1 MTGRRTD
8 IALARRLAPCLVLA
22 ALLLALLPPGRA
34 EAGEYTIATCQ
45 ASGAF
50 ESGAFEVFAT
60 RGMKWRRACNPLGPG
75 LRGLVTANVARGG
88 HVPVGAESGFVL
100 EAPPE
105 TSFQRLRWS
114 GYAHRRDCRYALQL
128 YAVKPEGAT
137 VAIRDVRA
145 DHGCPGNAKEAQA
158 SSWPRP
164 TSYELGGATRIVQR
178 VICAGAPQAEFCSA
192 KGQNYLQTFVAEAT
206 VVDPTP
212 PSVSVVADGPL
223 PRGEW
228 VRGTQSVGFE
238 ASDNTGIR
246 GVEAW
251 VAGEEDGSASETCEY
266 SQRVPCP
273 DGSGL
278 IQVDTTKLP
287 EGTQQLHL
295 AAEDASGNAGE
306 SAPVTVKIDNTAP
319 AAVPI
324 AVEGGEGWRS
334 RDGFNVVW
342 ADPPEPDRAPITAAT
357 YRFCRVGGSECSTGT
372 VGGEGVS
379 AIPDL
384 TVPAPGEWEARM
396 WRTDAAGNVQPENAS
411 LPVRLRYDPEPP
423 KIGFEDQDPSD
434 PTRVSAAVSDAIS
447 GVAGGGIELSRA
459 GSGIWQTLPTTLEAE
474 SHLVTRIDDA
484 ALPAGEYE
492 LRADAS
498 DRAGNL
504 AATTERTDGQA
515 ERLTLPLR
523 ATTSLG
529 AGVLERHTVR
539 KTVRRHGKR
548 HKVKHTVTEL
558 VAARTVGF
566 GAGVRFEGSLT
577 DGAGGSVAGATVLV
591 YSHPPEEEE
600 TQVAIL
606 TTGAEGDFE
615 YAEKAEQS
623 AGLRFVYQGTATSLP
638 TEAHA
643 EVLVHGGSTLKVD
656 KAHVLNGQSV
666 LFSGRVEG
674 RPLPAAGKLV
684 ELQVLLAEEWSTFE
698 TTRTGPDGAWS
709 IRYPFR
715 RSCGKEVFLF
725 RPDVPGEAAWPL
737 LPGTGPRVAVHVRGR
752 PCSTG

>member
-1 MTGRRTD
+1 MTARRTD

-22 ALLLALLPPGRA
+22 SLLLALLSPARA
-34 EAGEYTIATCQ
+34 AAGEYTISTCQ

-75 LRGLVTANVARGG
+75 LRGLVTANVAKGG
-88 HVPVGAESGFVL
+88 HVPVGSESGFVL

-105 TSFQRLRWS
+105 TTFQRLRWS

-145 DHGCPGNAKEAQA
+145 DHGCPSNAKEAQA

-164 TSYELGGATRIVQR
+164 TSYELSGATRIVQR

-206 VVDPTP
+206 VSDPTP
-212 PSVSVVADGPL
+212 PLVSVVANGPL
-223 PRGEW
+223 AQSEW
-228 VRGTQSVGFE
+228 VRGSQSVGYE
-238 ASDNTGIR
+238 ASDNTGIKEVR
-246 GVEAW
+246 AYVGGTQRE
-251 VAGEEDGSASETCEY
+251 SASQICDY

-273 DGSGL
+273 DPSGQ
-278 IQVDTTKLP
+278 IAIETTKLS

-295 AAEDASGNAGE
+295 AAEDASGNIGE
-306 SAPVTVKIDNTAP
+306 SASVTVKIDNTAP

-324 AVEGGEGWRS
+324 AVEGGEAWRS
-334 RDGFNVVW
+334 RDGFNLVW
-342 ADPPEPDRAPITAAT
+342 ANPPEPDRAPITAAT
-357 YRFCRVGGSECSTGT
+357 YRLCRVGGTECGTGT
-372 VGGEGVS
+372 LGGEGVS

-384 TVPAPGEWEARM
+384 TVPAPGEWEVRM

-423 KIGFEDQDPSD
+423 KIGFEEQNPAD
-434 PTRVSAAVSDAIS
+434 PTRVSVAVSDPIS

-459 GSGIWQTLPTTLEAE
+459 GSGIWQALPTTLESE
-474 SHLVTRIDDA
+474 SHLVTRIEDA
-484 ALPAGEYE
+484 TLPAGQYE
-492 LRADAS
+492 LRANAS

-504 AATTERTDGQA
+504 ATTTERTDGQP

-523 ATTSLG
+523 ATTSLA
-529 AGVLERHTVR
+529 AGLLERHKIH
-539 KTVRRHGKR
+539 KTVRRHGKSY
-548 HKVKHTVTEL
+548 KVKETVTEL
-558 VAARTVGF
+558 VPARTVDF
-566 GAGVRFEGSLT
+566 GTGVRFQGSLT
-577 DGAGGSVAGATVLV
+577 DGAGGPVAGATVLV
-591 YSHPPEEEE
+591 FSHPPEEEE
-600 TQVAIL
+600 VQVATL
-606 TTGAEGDFE
+606 TTGAEGGFE
-615 YAEKAEQS
+615 YAEKAERS
-623 AGLRFVYQGTATSLP
+623 SGLRFVYQGTATSLP

-666 LFSGRVEG
+666 LFSGKVEG
-674 RPLPAAGKLV
+674 SPRPAAGKLV

-698 TTRTGPDGAWS
+698 TTRANPDGEWS
-709 IRYPFR
+709 IRYPFK
-715 RSCGKEVFLF
+715 RSCGKELFIF
-725 RPDVPGEAAWPL
+725 RPDVPGEASWPL
-737 LPGTGPRVAVHVRGR
+737 LPGTGPRVKVHVRGR
-752 PCSTG
+752 PCSG

>member
-1 MTGRRTD
+1 M
-8 IALARRLAPCLVLA
+8 IARSLRSARLPGLAPCLLLA
-22 ALLLALLPPGRA
+22 AVLLGLLAPGHA
-34 EAGEYTIATCQ
+34 QAGEYTISTCQ
-45 ASGAF
+45 ADGAF
-50 ESGAFEVFAT
+50 ASSAFEVFAT

-75 LRGLVTANVARGG
+75 LRGLVTANVAGSG
-88 HVPVGAESGFVL
+88 HVAVGAQSGFVL

-105 TSFQRLRWS
+105 TTFGQLRWS

-128 YAVKPEGAT
+128 YAVKPEGST
-137 VAIRDVRA
+137 VAIRNVRA
-145 DHGCPGNAKEAQA
+145 DHGCPRADQAQA

-164 TSYELGGATRIVQR
+164 STYELGGATRIVQR
-178 VICAGAPQAEFCSA
+178 VICIGAPQAQFCSA
-192 KGQNYLQTFVAEAT
+192 KGQNFLQTFVAEAT
-206 VVDPTP
+206 VSDPTP
-212 PSVSVVADGPL
+212 PLVSVVANGPL
-223 PRGEW
+223 AQGGW
-228 VRGTQSVGFE
+228 VRGNQSVGYE
-238 ASDNTGIR
+238 ASDNTGIKEVR
-246 GVEAW
+246 AYVGGTQPE
-251 VAGEEDGSASETCEY
+251 SASQICDY

-273 DGSGL
+273 DPSGQ
-278 IQVDTTKLP
+278 IAIETTKLP

-295 AAEDASGNAGE
+295 AAEDASGNIGE

-324 AVEGGEGWRS
+324 GVEGGEGWRS
-334 RDGFNVVW
+334 RDGFNLAW
-342 ADPPEPDRAPITAAT
+342 ANPPEPDRAPITAAT
-357 YRFCRVGGSECSTGT
+357 YRLCRVGGSECSTGT
-372 VGGEGVS
+372 VDGEGVS
-379 AIPDL
+379 AIADL

-423 KIGFEDQDPSD
+423 RLGFEEQDPSD
-434 PTRVSAAVSDAIS
+434 PTRVSVAVSDPIS

-459 GSGIWQTLPTTLEAE
+459 GSGIWQDLPTTLEAE
-474 SHLVTRIDDA
+474 SHLVARIEDA
-484 ALPAGEYE
+484 TLPAGEYE

-504 AATTERTDGQA
+504 ATTTERTDGQA

-529 AGVLERHTVR
+529 AGVLERHEVSRTVG
-539 KTVRRHGKR
+539 RHGKG
-548 HKVKHTVTEL
+548 HKVRRTVTEL
-558 VAARTVGF
+558 VPKRTVDF
-566 GAGVRFEGSLT
+566 GTAVRFEGSLT
-577 DGAGGSVAGATVLV
+577 DGAGGPVAGATVVV
-591 YSHPPEEEE
+591 YSRPPEEEE
-600 TQVAIL
+600 AQIATL
-606 TTGAEGDFE
+606 TTGAEGGFA

-623 AGLRFVYQGTATSLP
+623 SSLRFVYQGTATSLP
-638 TEAHA
+638 TEADA
-643 EVLVHGGSTLKVD
+643 GVLVHGGSTLKVD
-656 KAHVLNGQSV
+656 KTHVLNGQSV
-666 LFSGRVEG
+666 LFGGRVEG
-674 RPLPAAGKLV
+674 RPLPGDGKLV

-709 IRYPFR
+709 IRYPFK

>member
-1 MTGRRTD
+1 MTGRSPDTD
-8 IALARRLAPCLVLA
+8 LARRLAPCLVLA
-22 ALLLALLPPGRA
+22 ALLLALLAPAHA

-45 ASGAF
+45 ANGAF

-75 LRGLVTANVARGG
+75 LRGLVTANVAGSG
-88 HVPVGAESGFVL
+88 QVAVGAQSGFVL

-105 TSFQRLRWS
+105 TTFQMLRWS
-114 GYAHRRDCRYALQL
+114 GAAHRRDCRYALQL

-137 VAIRDVRA
+137 EAIRDVRA
-145 DHGCPGNAKEAQA
+145 DHGCPRREKEAQA

-164 TSYELGGATRIVQR
+164 SSYELGGATRIVQR
-178 VICAGAPQAEFCSA
+178 AICVGAPKADFCSA
-192 KGQNYLQTFVAEAT
+192 KGQNYIETLVAEAT

-223 PRGEW
+223 PQGEW
-228 VRGTQSVGFE
+228 VRGTQAVGYE
-238 ASDNTGIR
+238 ASDNTGIKEVR
-246 GVEAW
+246 AYVGGTQPE
-251 VAGEEDGSASETCEY
+251 SASQVCDY

-273 DGSGL
+273 DASGQ
-278 IQVDTTKLP
+278 IAIETTKLP

-295 AAEDASGNAGE
+295 AAEDASGNIGE

-319 AAVPI
+319 GAVPV

-334 RDGFNVVW
+334 RDGFDLVW
-342 ADPPEPDRAPITAAT
+342 ANPPEPDRAPITTAT
-357 YRFCRVGGSECSTGT
+357 YRLCRVGGSECSTGT

-379 AIPDL
+379 AIQDL
-384 TVPAPGEWEARM
+384 TVPAPGEWEVRM

-423 KIGFEDQDPSD
+423 KLGFEEQDVGD
-434 PTRVSAAVSDAIS
+434 PTRVSAQVSDPIS

-459 GSGIWQTLPTTLEAE
+459 GSGIWQALPTTLEAE
-474 SHLVTRIDDA
+474 AHLVTRIDDA

-504 AATTERTDGQA
+504 ATTTERTDGQP

-529 AGVLERHTVR
+529 AGVLERHTVH
-539 KTVRRHGKR
+539 KTVRRHGKSR
-548 HKVKHTVTEL
+548 KVKDTVTEL
-558 VAARTVGF
+558 VPARTVDF
-566 GAGVRFEGSLT
+566 GAGVRFQGSLT
-577 DGAGGSVAGATVLV
+577 DGAGGPVPGATVLV
-591 YSHPPEEEE
+591 FSHPPEEEE
-600 TQVAIL
+600 AQVATL
-606 TTGAEGDFE
+606 TTEAEGGFE
-615 YAEKAEQS
+615 YAEKAKRS
-623 AGLRFVYQGTATSLP
+623 SNLRFVYQGTPTSLP

-666 LFSGRVEG
+666 MFSGRVEG
-674 RPLPAAGKLV
+674 GPRPTAGKLV

-698 TTRTGPDGAWS
+698 TTRTGPDGEWS
-709 IRYPFR
+709 IRYPFK
-715 RSCGKEVFLF
+715 RSCGKELFLF

-737 LPGTGPRVAVHVRGR
+737 LSGTGPRVAVHVRGR
-752 PCSTG
+752 PCSG

>member
-1 MTGRRTD
+1 MRRWHVLPLTRQ
-8 IALARRLAPCLVLA
+8 LGLCLLLA
-22 ALLLALLPPGRA
+22 ALFLALLSPSHA

-45 ASGAF
+45 ANGSF

-75 LRGLVTANVARGG
+75 LRGLVTANVAKGG

-100 EAPPE
+100 EAPPQ
-105 TSFQRLRWS
+105 TSFRSLRWS

-145 DHGCPGNAKEAQA
+145 DHSCPGDAKEAQA

-178 VICAGAPQAEFCSA
+178 VICAGAPKTEFCSA

-212 PSVSVVADGPL
+212 PSVAMVATGPL

-228 VRGTQSVGFE
+228 VRGTQSVGYE

-246 GVEAW
+246 GVEVW
-251 VAGEEDGSASETCEY
+251 VGGEEGGGASETCDY

-273 DGSGL
+273 DGSGQ
-278 IQVDTTKLP
+278 IQVETAKLP

-295 AAEDASGNAGE
+295 SAQDASGNEGE
-306 SAPVTVKIDNTAP
+306 SSPVTVKIDNTAP

-334 RDGFNVVW
+334 RDGFDLAWSN
-342 ADPPEPDRAPITAAT
+342 PPEPDRAPITAAT
-357 YRFCRVGGSECSTGT
+357 YRLCRVGGSECSTGT
-372 VGGEGVS
+372 LVGEGVS

-384 TVPAPGEWEARM
+384 TVPAPGEWEVRM

-423 KIGFEDQDPSD
+423 KIGFEGQSASD
-434 PTRVSAAVSDAIS
+434 PTRVSVAVSDPIS

-459 GSGIWQTLPTTLEAE
+459 GSGIWQALPTTLEAE
-474 SHLVTRIDDA
+474 SHLVARIEDA
-484 ALPAGEYE
+484 TMPAGEYE

-504 AATTERTDGQA
+504 ATTTERTDGSP

-523 ATTSLG
+523 ATTSIG
-529 AGVLERHTVR
+529 AGVLGHHEVSR
-539 KTVRRHGKR
+539 TVRRHGKR
-548 HKVKHTVTEL
+548 HKVR
-558 VAARTVGF
+558 RTVNELAPERTVDF
-566 GAGVRFEGSLT
+566 GTGVRFEGTLT
-577 DGAGGSVAGATVLV
+577 GGGGGPVAGATVLV
-591 YSHPPEEEE
+591 YSKPPEEEE
-600 TQVAIL
+600 TRVATL
-606 TTGAEGDFE
+606 TTGADGGFAW
-615 YAEKAEQS
+615 AEKAKRS
-623 AGLRFVYQGTATSLP
+623 SRLRFVYQGTATSLP
-638 TEAHA
+638 SEAHA
-643 EVLVHGGSTLKVD
+643 EVLVHGGSSLKVD

-666 LFSGRVEG
+666 VFSGTVEG

-684 ELQVLLAEEWSTFE
+684 ELQVLLAGEWSTFE
-698 TTRTGPDGAWS
+698 TTRTGADGAWS

-715 RSCGKEVFLF
+715 RSCGKELFLF
-725 RPDVPGEAAWPL
+725 RPRIPGEANWPL

-752 PCSTG
+752 PCS

>member
-1 MTGRRTD
+1 MTGTRPD
-8 IALARRLAPCLVLA
+8 IVLARRLVPCLVLA
-22 ALLLALLPPGRA
+22 GLLLALLGPARA
-34 EAGEYTIATCQ
+34 EAGDYTISTCQ

-75 LRGLVTANVARGG
+75 LRGLVTANVAKGG

-105 TSFQRLRWS
+105 TTFQSLRWS

-137 VAIRDVRA
+137 VAIRNVRA
-145 DHGCPGNAKEAQA
+145 DHGCPSNAKEAQA

-164 TSYELGGATRIVQR
+164 STYELGGATRIVQR
-178 VICAGAPQAEFCSA
+178 VICAGAPQAEFCSG

-206 VVDPTP
+206 VSDPTP
-212 PSVSVVADGPL
+212 PSVSMVADGPL
-223 PRGEW
+223 ARGEW
-228 VRGTQSVGFE
+228 VRGAQSVGYE

-246 GVEAW
+246 DVEAW
-251 VAGEEDGSASETCEY
+251 VGGAEPGNVLETCDY

-273 DGSGL
+273 DPSGQ
-278 IQVDTTKLP
+278 IAIETTKLP

-295 AAEDASGNAGE
+295 TAQDASGNSGE
-306 SAPVTVKIDNTAP
+306 SSPVTVKIDNTAP

-324 AVEGGEGWRS
+324 AVEGGEAWRS
-334 RDGFNVVW
+334 RDGFDLVW
-342 ADPPEPDRAPITAAT
+342 ANPPEPDRAPITTAT
-357 YRFCRVGGSECSTGT
+357 YRLCRVGGPECSTGT

-384 TVPAPGEWEARM
+384 TVPAPGEWEVRM

-423 KIGFEDQDPSD
+423 KLGFEEQNAGD
-434 PTRVSAAVSDAIS
+434 PTRVSVAVSDPVS

-459 GSGIWQTLPTTLEAE
+459 GSGIWQALPTTLEAE
-474 SHLVTRIDDA
+474 SHLVARIDDA

-504 AATTERTDGQA
+504 ATTTERTDGQA

-523 ATTSLG
+523 TATSLG
-529 AGVLERHTVR
+529 VGVLERHEIH
-539 KTVRRHGKR
+539 KTVRRHGKSR
-548 HKVKHTVTEL
+548 KVTHKVSAL
-558 VAARTVGF
+558 VPARTVDF
-566 GAGVRFEGSLT
+566 GTGVRIEGSLT
-577 DGAGGSVAGATVLV
+577 DRAGGPVAGATVLV
-591 YSHPPEEEE
+591 FSQPPEEEE
-600 TQVAIL
+600 TQVASL
-606 TTGAEGDFE
+606 TTGAEGGF
-615 YAEKAEQS
+615 AWTEKAEQS
-623 AGLRFVYQGTATSLP
+623 SSLRVVYQGTATSLP

-666 LFSGRVEG
+666 VFSGRVEG
-674 RPLPAAGKLV
+674 RPLPSAGKLV

-698 TTRTGPDGAWS
+698 TTRTGPDGRWS
-709 IRYPFR
+709 IRYPFK
-715 RSCGKEVFLF
+715 RSCGRELFEF
-725 RPDVPGEAAWPL
+725 RPHVPGEANWPL
-737 LPGTGPRVAVHVRGR
+737 LSGNGPRVAVHVRGR